1 VESIDDLIINTEVES
16 VDPDF
21 IINTEVESLPSSN
34 PVTHGDMTASSST
47 ENKTNIV
54 SAAVKDDYISI
65 GNASKTEELSIEH
78 DMITMN
84 MSFEAVTL
92 MPSSNGKVPMDTVID
107 GDVNIITRSDET
119 EVILGADVNTASDDG
134 YAANA
139 LGTTAEVVE
148 ISNEN
153 VLKRDQLNDSMS
165 LLPPTESHNDLDP
178 KNTIELKT
186 EEDKN
191 TNFLTSDIAGA
202 KDVKCDGEDP
212 TLEISAAPRQ
222 QQLFSYSTTIGNAGV
237 DSDVDLLPPAVRDD
251 SASDLVLTDT
261 NNSTAKPDDKAE
273 YTLEL
278 EGEIEIPIIYLKLNF
293 IDNDTTCV

>member
-16 VDPDF
+16 VNPDF

-191 TNFLTSDIAGA
+191 TNFLTSD
-202 KDVKCDGEDP
+202 
-212 TLEISAAPRQ
+212 
-222 QQLFSYSTTIGNAGV
+222 
-237 DSDVDLLPPAVRDD
+237 RDD

-278 EGEIEIPIIYLKLNF
+278 EGEIEIPILFNATPRLSEEVNL
-293 IDNDTTCV
+293 T